1 MPKICKNT
9 KITEN
14 AKYHQ
19 KGQISPK
26 MPKIAQNAKTKKS
39 PGMPY
44 TKKMPNITTNA
55 KNCTTFQ
62 NHKKRPKICKSAN
75 NHRTCQKSTKMSKCQ
90 IAEIPK

>member
-44 TKKMPNITTNA
+44 TKKNA
-55 KNCTTFQ
+55 KYH
-62 NHKKRPKICKSAN
+62 HK
-75 NHRTCQKSTKMSKCQ
+75 CQKLHNIPKSQKKAKNLQKCQ
-90 IAEIPK
+90 

>member
-44 TKKMPNITTNA
+44 TKK
-55 KNCTTFQ
+55 
-62 NHKKRPKICKSAN
+62 
-75 NHRTCQKSTKMSKCQ
+75 KCQ
-90 IAEIPK
+90 ISPQMPKIAQHSKITKKGQKSAKVPIITKQAKNQQKCQNVK

>member
-44 TKKMPNITTNA
+44 TIKMPNITTNA

-62 NHKKRPKICKSAN
+62 NHKKKGQQSA
-75 NHRTCQKSTKMSKCQ
+75 KVPIITKHAKNEQKCQ
-90 IAEIPK
+90 NVK

>member
-44 TKKMPNITTNA
+44 TKKMPNITTRAVEPDFKKSNKKSDA
-55 KNCTTFQ
+55 QGACRRLYPTF
-62 NHKKRPKICKSAN
+62 A
-75 NHRTCQKSTKMSKCQ
+75 
-90 IAEIPK
+90 